1 MFDFQPFN
9 FDTDGDGFADSF
21 ATQADMDGDG
31 IIDSLLIDTDVD
43 GDFDLMAIDDD
54 YDGDMET
61 IVSDTNNDG
70 TMDSFIYEADTD
82 GDGYAD
88 SVIRE
93 VDTDGDGIT
102 DSVTYGVDTDGDGYV
117 DTYLDQNP
125 YYQDQTPSYQDDQT
139 ESETAYI
146 DADGDGMEDTLV
158 ISTDTDGD
166 GIIDTVDYLIDGD
179 GDGEFDSAMSE
190 VLVDTDGDGVNDTYV
205 VAYDQDGDGEFELV
219 DIYDYDEQS
228 GMIVPVEYVPNED
241 YSPEMD
247 TFNSDQSNPDE
258 IYGDPEESMEH
269 WEYQGNTNRCAIYSQ
284 LFVIEE
290 LTGQELDI
298 EELADIAEENNWFTE
313 EMGTPVTYMN
323 KLLDYYGV
331 ENEMTFDNDLE
342 DLKESLEAGEK
353 VIVSLD
359 ADEVWFGDDDTIYS
373 PDEGVNHA
381 VQVIGID
388 YSNPDEPM
396 VILND
401 SGTPDGCGEMVPLDT
416 FLDAWEDGNCQMI
429 TCM

>member
-31 IIDSLLIDTDVD
+31 FFESLLIDTDGD
-43 GDFDLMAIDDD
+43 GDFDMINMDTD
-54 YDGDMET
+54 YDGEMDTIMSDM
-61 IVSDTNNDG
+61 NNDG
-70 TMDSFIYEADTD
+70 TMDTFIYEADTD
-82 GDGYAD
+82 GDGYIDSAVYEAD
-88 SVIRE
+88 TDGDGIVDFVDSLTDTDGDGVFDSAMSEIL
-93 VDTDGDGIT
+93 VDTDGDGIEDT
-102 DSVTYGVDTDGDGYV
+102 LVISSDTDGDGIV
-117 DTYLDQNP
+117 DSVDYL
-125 YYQDQTPSYQDDQT
+125 
-139 ESETAYI
+139 I
-146 DADGDGMEDTLV
+146 DADGDGV
-158 ISTDTDGD
+158 FDGT
-166 GIIDTVDYLIDGD
+166 I
-179 GDGEFDSAMSE
+179 SE
-190 VLVDTDGDGVNDTYV
+190 VLVDTDGDGIEDTYV
-205 VAYDQDGDGEFELV
+205 FAYDEDGDGEFELV

-228 GMIVPVEYVPNED
+228 GMIQPVDYVPGEGV
-241 YSPEMD
+241 SPEMD
-247 TFNSDQSNPDE
+247 TFDATQSNPDE
-258 IYGDPEESMEH
+258 LYGDPEESMEH
-269 WEYQGNTNRCAIYSQ
+269 WEYQGDTNRCAIYSQ

-298 EELADIAEENNWFTE
+298 EELADIAEENDWFTE
-313 EMGTPVTYMN
+313 ENGTPIAYMN

-342 DLKESLEAGEK
+342 DLQESLESGEK

-359 ADEVWFGDDDTIYS
+359 ADEVWYGDDDTIYS

-401 SGTPDGCGEMVPLDT
+401 SGNPDGCGEMVPLDT
-416 FLDAWEDGNCQMI
+416 FMDAWEDGNCQMI

>member
-31 IIDSLLIDTDVD
+31 FFDSLLIDTDSD
-43 GDFDLMAIDDD
+43 GDFDVIAIDDD

-61 IVSDTNNDG
+61 IMSDVNNDG
-70 TMDSFIYEADTD
+70 TMDTFIYEADTD
-82 GDGYAD
+82 GNGYAD
-88 SVIRE
+88 SVVYE
-93 VDTDGDGIT
+93 ADTDGDGVVDT
-102 DSVTYGVDTDGDGYV
+102 LAFGVDTDGDGYV
-117 DTYLDQNP
+117 DA
-125 YYQDQTPSYQDDQT
+125 YQPLEDSQIASD
-139 ESETAYI
+139 TAYM
-146 DADGDGMEDTLV
+146 DADGDGIEDTLV
-158 ISTDTDGD
+158 ISSDTDGD
-166 GIIDTVDYLIDGD
+166 GIIDAVDYFVDSDGD
-179 GDGEFDSAMSE
+179 GFFDSAMSE
-190 VLVDTDGDGVNDTYV
+190 VLVDTDGDGVEDTYV
-205 VAYDQDGDGEFELV
+205 FAYDQDGDGEFELV

-228 GMIVPVEYVPNED
+228 GMIQPVDYVPGEGS
-241 YSPEMD
+241 SPEMD
-247 TFNSDQSNPDE
+247 TFDATQSNPDE

-269 WEYQGNTNRCAIYSQ
+269 WEYQGDTNRCAIYSQ

-298 EELADIAEENNWFTE
+298 EELADIAEENDWFTE
-313 EMGTPVTYMN
+313 ENGTPIAYMN

-342 DLKESLEAGEK
+342 DLQESLEAGEK

-359 ADEVWFGDDDTIYS
+359 ADEVWYGDDDTIYA
-373 PDEGVNHA
+373 PDDGVNHA

-401 SGTPDGCGEMVPLDT
+401 SGNPDGCGEMVPLDT
-416 FLDAWEDGNCQMI
+416 FMDAWEDGNCQMI